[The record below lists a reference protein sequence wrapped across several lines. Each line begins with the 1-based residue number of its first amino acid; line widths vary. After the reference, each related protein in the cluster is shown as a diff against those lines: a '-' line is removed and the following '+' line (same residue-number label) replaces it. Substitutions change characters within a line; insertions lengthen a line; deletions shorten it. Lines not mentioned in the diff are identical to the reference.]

1 MRRRV
6 ALAAAVAGV
15 AAGVAL
21 VRRKRPLRLAGRV
34 VLIAGGSRGLGLELA
49 REFADQGARIALLAR
64 DEAELE
70 RAAQDLEGV
79 LVDLL
84 PCDLSDRSQAER
96 AVEQLVQ
103 RHGRL
108 DVLVNCASTLRVGPL
123 QNLTVEDFHEE
134 MGNNFFGALHAT
146 LAAMPH
152 LERTGVGRI
161 VNITSIG
168 GRIPVP
174 HLMPYTAAKFA
185 FVGFSESLQAEMSR
199 SGVRV
204 TTVTPG
210 LMRTGSPYRALFA
223 GRQDREFRWF
233 LLASSLPG
241 LSMSAGHAARKIVA
255 ACRRGER
262 SLIIPTY
269 LRLPII
275 AHALA
280 PGAFGF
286 AAGLIGRLLPSPAP
300 VSDDRLLEGRE
311 VLPPEQSPGY
321 AVLTR
326 RAARRNNELS

>member
-1 MRRRV
+1 M

-15 AAGVAL
+15 AAGAAL
-21 VRRKRPLRLAGRV
+21 ARRRRPLELAGRV

-49 REFADQGARIALLAR
+49 REFADRGARIALLAR
-64 DEAELE
+64 DEAELG

-84 PCDLSDRSQAER
+84 PCDLSDRGQAER

-108 DVLVNCASTLRVGPL
+108 DVLVNCASTIRVAPL
-123 QNLTVEDFHEE
+123 QNLTVDDFHEE

-146 LAAMPH
+146 LAALPH
-152 LERTGVGRI
+152 LERSGAGRI

-185 FVGFSESLQAEMSR
+185 SVGFSESLQAELAR

-210 LMRTGSPYRALFA
+210 LMRTGSPYRALFG
-223 GRQDREFRWF
+223 GRREREFRWF

-241 LSMSAGHAARKIVA
+241 LSMSARHAARKVVA
-255 ACRRGER
+255 ASRRGEL
-262 SLIIPTY
+262 SLIIPAY
-269 LRLPII
+269 LRLAIT

-286 AAGLIGRLLPSPAP
+286 VAGLIGRALPSPAP
-300 VSDDRLLEGRE
+300 VAGDRLLEGRE
-311 VLPPEQSPGY
+311 VLPPERSPGY
-321 AVLTR
+321 AALTR
-326 RAARRNNELS
+326 RAARRNNELG